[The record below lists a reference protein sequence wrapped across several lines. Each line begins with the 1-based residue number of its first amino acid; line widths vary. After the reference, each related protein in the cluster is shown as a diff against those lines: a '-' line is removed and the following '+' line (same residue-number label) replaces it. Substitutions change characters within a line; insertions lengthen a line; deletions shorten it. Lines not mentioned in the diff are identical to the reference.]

1 MLCCIM
7 IKYLPWNKNI
17 AFMLKPILKWGGLL
31 LVGVFTL
38 LWIGMQIQNP
48 KPLAAHRDDFHHKG
62 IFPQEQWF
70 HSSTGKL
77 YSWYSPKAN
86 KPTLL
91 LIHGSPGDWTAWKKF
106 ILETSVAEKFQ
117 LVVFDRPAF
126 GWSTDPGGSLTQQSK
141 SLKPL
146 IEQFCHP
153 CVVAGHSYGA
163 ALALQLAVD
172 YPQHLSAVL
181 SIAGTVAAPHQQP
194 RWYNR
199 LGNTT
204 VGKFLMG
211 KAFRASNRE
220 MLVLGEE
227 LAKLS
232 PKFKAF
238 SGPAHF
244 IQGGNDVL
252 VPAASASYIHN
263 QWPWAEV
270 FLYPD
275 KNHFLIWTD
284 LELVLHALH
293 KIELDLD

>member
-1 MLCCIM
+1 MV
-7 IKYLPWNKNI
+7 KR
-17 AFMLKPILKWGGLL
+17 ILKWVGLIV
-31 LVGVFTL
+31 VGICSL
-38 LWIGMQIQNP
+38 LWIGMQMQNP
-48 KPLAAHRDDFHHKG
+48 KPLSEHIADFHQNNIH
-62 IFPQEQWF
+62 PQEQWF
-70 HSSTGKL
+70 HTSTGKL

-91 LIHGSPGDWTAWKKF
+91 LIHGSPGDWSAWKKF

-126 GWSTDPGGSLTQQSK
+126 GWSTAQGGSLTQQSK

-204 VGKFLMG
+204 LGKFLMG

-227 LAKLS
+227 LAELS

-252 VPAASASYIHN
+252 VPAASASYIQT

-275 KNHFLIWTD
+275 KNHFLIWND
-284 LELVLHALH
+284 LELVLQALH
-293 KIELDLD
+293 KIKLYLD